1 MCAYFFVLCVCLF
14 LSFFPLILGD
24 DLKDFF
30 ISVAKKLPHRT
41 AGFEDNENYRGKV
54 CLRHPGFLEQG
65 EIYHGLCN
73 NGYGLQGRY
82 VLILKRPERNAI
94 MVICEV
100 HVYALPI
107 TGKCMT
113 DLQVKENKSIFWIHK

>member
-1 MCAYFFVLCVCLF
+1 MRVLIFFVLCVCLF
-14 LSFFPLILGD
+14 LSFVFRLILGD

-30 ISVAKKLPHRT
+30 ISVAEKLPHRT
-41 AGFEDNENYRGKV
+41 AHFEDNEKYRGKV

-73 NGYGLQGRY
+73 NGYGLRGRY
-82 VLILKRPERNAI
+82 VLILKRPERKAR

-100 HVYALPI
+100 HVYALRMI
-107 TGKCMT
+107 GKYMM
-113 DLQVKENKSIFWIHK
+113 DL